1 MASAEAAPSTLAASW
16 NALKLATA
24 NVTSTIA
31 PSPKDLLLAVPRM
44 AARAGSYVTESIP
57 EAFENMFGAGG
68 GGITGRAIAAS
79 ERVGNLVEAVT
90 TTTPPGTAPGGIPAG
105 TANTNP
111 SAMFQAFTFSQIR
124 TFGGV
129 FSYMTSKWALGC
141 VTAAIVLNRTSIYAA
156 SRRHLRLHWQVR
168 AALRSLPIL
177 LLHGQAT
184 SLLRAI
190 RCQTSP
196 DYTLMRYGAR
206 DKNINLDFAG
216 GGGFLYGLSS
226 LLLLWEPEEASC
238 LGVAMIPTTEN
249 PTRAYGSLSL
259 LWPAF
264 LTFCFSQFAET
275 LICAVEGRTAATENG
290 MSLFEHSLAF
300 AEAEAMV
307 GTQISFPSSNKASG
321 NIGTILET
329 KSSGQN
335 STILPIKAI
344 VLQRFNTPPEVLLM
358 ALISCLN
365 NLCSHILGVFGMQA
379 RYRLVNTGVWG
390 LCFMASFVWGFWT
403 MTIDEGFEAGLFRFP
418 TVCVVGFIPHI
429 LILSGIF
436 LCGCIYGLALILSV
450 LSPPEDAR
458 NIRTWRERFQLAH
471 QNMQANSQLS
481 GLILHRHED
490 FYTALLRIGFGALMA
505 ASDAVFLNEE
515 PPLYVRQWTWW
526 EEEMIEEILRARTA
540 DQAESKV
547 TLPLQV
553 FLRLGIFT
561 DQPEEPA
568 A

>member
-1 MASAEAAPSTLAASW
+1 
-16 NALKLATA
+16 
-24 NVTSTIA
+24 
-31 PSPKDLLLAVPRM
+31 M
-44 AARAGSYVTESIP
+44 AARAGSYVTESLP
-57 EAFENMFGAGG
+57 EAFENLFG
-68 GGITGRAIAAS
+68 GGITGRAIAEVAT
-79 ERVGNLVEAVT
+79 ERVGNIVGAVT
-90 TTTPPGTAPGGIPAG
+90 ATTPPVTAPGDMPVQA
-105 TANTNP
+105 ANANP
-111 SAMFQAFTFSQIR
+111 SATFQAFTFSQIR
-124 TFGGV
+124 AFGGI

-141 VTAAIVLNRTSIYAA
+141 VAAAIVLNRTSIYAA

-168 AALRSLPIL
+168 AALRSFPIV
-177 LLHGQAT
+177 LLHGQAI

-238 LGVAMIPTTEN
+238 LEVSMIPTRDN
-249 PTRAYGSLSL
+249 PTQAYGSLSL

-307 GTQISFPSSNKASG
+307 GTQISYPSSNKASSNIG
-321 NIGTILET
+321 NILDT
-329 KSSGQN
+329 KNEGRSSA
-335 STILPIKAI
+335 ILPIKAMI
-344 VLQRFNTPPEVLLM
+344 LQRFNTPPEVLLM

-365 NLCSHILGVFGMQA
+365 NLCSHVLGVFGMQA
-379 RYRLVNTGVWG
+379 RYRLLNTGFWG
-390 LCFMASFVWGFWT
+390 LCFMASFIWGFWT
-403 MTIDEGFEAGLFRFP
+403 MTIDEGLEAGLFRFP

-436 LCGCIYGLALILSV
+436 LCGCIYNLALVLSV
-450 LSPPEDAR
+450 LCPPEDTR
-458 NIRTWRERFQLAH
+458 HVRTWRQRFQLAH

-481 GLILHRHED
+481 GLRLHRHED
-490 FYTALLRIGFGALMA
+490 FYTALLRVGFGALMA

-526 EEEMIEEILRARTA
+526 EEEMMEEILRTRTA
-540 DQAESKV
+540 EAESKV
-547 TLPLQV
+547 KLQ
-553 FLRLGIFT
+553 RALGSPRYA
-561 DQPEEPA
+561 DQLEGPA
-568 A
+568 DSLAKWVQQRA